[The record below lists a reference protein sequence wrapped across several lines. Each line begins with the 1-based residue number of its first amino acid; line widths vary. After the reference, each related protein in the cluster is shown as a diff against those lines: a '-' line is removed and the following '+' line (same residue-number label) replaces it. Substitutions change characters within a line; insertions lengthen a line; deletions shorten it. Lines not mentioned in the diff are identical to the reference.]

1 MDNIQILK
9 QLLNGN
15 HLEKKELLKAE
26 KIVLLLK
33 NEVNYRLCKKHNKKT
48 LSKELYNNIYNK

>member
-9 QLLNGN
+9 QLLNGY

-33 NEVNYRLCKKHNKKT
+33 HEINSRLLITK
-48 LSKELYNNIYNK
+48 